1 LSQPSDPAGA
11 RFHGPNFAYV
21 LEIYE
26 GYRADPASVDEGTRG
41 FFERWSPPGHGAE
54 DEGLPAA
61 ALDKALKAA
70 RLVEGIRSFGY
81 AAARLDPLGSA
92 APLDPVLEA
101 DFHGLNEEDLEG
113 LLAGLVVNGAL
124 GESVP
129 FVRDAVDEM
138 RRIIPRCFRI
148 RHRARARPEGAALAQ
163 GRRRVGALR
172 WQAGGRGS
180 RKALETSHSTSE
192 NSPSTHS
199 GE

>member
-113 LLAGLVVNGAL
+113 LPAGLVVNGTL

-129 FVRDAVDEM
+129 FVRDAGTSCVVSTAVLPGTTSRTCET
-138 RRIIPRCFRI
+138 RRSGSGSGTPSSRGARVAGWGPRK
-148 RHRARARPEGAALAQ
+148 P
-163 GRRRVGALR
+163 
-172 WQAGGRGS
+172 
-180 RKALETSHSTSE
+180 
-192 NSPSTHS
+192 
-199 GE
+199 